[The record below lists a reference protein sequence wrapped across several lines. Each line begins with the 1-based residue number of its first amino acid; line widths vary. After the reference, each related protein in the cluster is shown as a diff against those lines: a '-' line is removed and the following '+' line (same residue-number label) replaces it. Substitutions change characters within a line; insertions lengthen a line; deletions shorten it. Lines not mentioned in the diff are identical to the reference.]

1 MVRKASVTR
10 SRLGEDL
17 DVASW
22 AAVTACT
29 KAPGQEPAG
38 CRETGQVGSPTG
50 HLGLETEGM
59 WTFIPRGQKPS
70 LGKTMQAA
78 GGAGDTPDVPGLAS
92 VTAARSQSG
101 GRGPHTEQ
109 PSKGPGRPGIADA
122 GHDLTPPRPDTPL
135 HPSPVLGPPSTQATA
150 GKTVPTRGQRHCSV
164 RSHRAAPGRVR
175 ALTSSKRRPQRSERG
190 CWASFLLPGVRETVT
205 RCSVAPRPG
214 ARRAV
219 QAAVLPGLRA
229 RRLQTPPLTDR
240 DGAKPRSP
248 HLGKQGWGQF

>member
-70 LGKTMQAA
+70 LGKTTQAA
-78 GGAGDTPDVPGLAS
+78 GGAGDTPDVPGLLS
-92 VTAARSQSG
+92 VAAARSQSG

-122 GHDLTPPRPDTPL
+122 GHDLTPPRSDTPL
-135 HPSPVLGPPSTQATA
+135 HPPPVLGPPSTQATA

-175 ALTSSKRRPQRSERG
+175 ALASSKRRPQRSERG
-190 CWASFLLPGVRETVT
+190 CWASFLSPGVRDTVT
-205 RCSVAPRPG
+205 RCSVAPALGRG
-214 ARRAV
+214 G
-219 QAAVLPGLRA
+219 QC
-229 RRLQTPPLTDR
+229 RLL
-240 DGAKPRSP
+240 SS
-248 HLGKQGWGQF
+248 LV